1 MELKIRRLNIED
13 YSRIV
18 EIWEKAGLP
27 YKPKGRDSY
36 EEIKRQM
43 TDFGDLFLGAEIKD
57 TLVGVIIGSSDGRK
71 GWLNRIAVD
80 PTYQGMGIA
89 KMLTRACEEALKK
102 RGLKIFAVLIES
114 YNKNSLAL
122 AKKMGYVLHK
132 DIFYLTKRESKE
144 I

>member
-1 MELKIRRLNIED
+1 MEIKIRRLTIDD
-13 YSRIV
+13 YPKMK
-18 EIWEKAGLP
+18 EIWEKSGLP

-36 EEIKRQM
+36 EEIKKQM
-43 TDFGDLFLGAEIKD
+43 EDFGDLFLGAEIDNK
-57 TLVGVIIGSSDGRK
+57 LVGLIIGSSDGRK

-80 PTYQGMGIA
+80 PVYQGRGIA
-89 KMLTRACEEALKK
+89 KMLTTACEEALKE

-122 AKKMGYVLHK
+122 AEKMGYVLHK
-132 DIFYLTKRESKE
+132 DIFYLTKRESEE

>member
-1 MELKIRRLNIED
+1 MELKIRRLTIDD
-13 YSRIV
+13 YPKMI
-18 EIWEKAGLP
+18 EIWEKSGLP

-36 EEIKRQM
+36 EEIKKQIE
-43 TDFGDLFLGAEIKD
+43 DFGDLFLGAEIDNK
-57 TLVGVIIGSSDGRK
+57 LVGLIIGSSDGRK

-80 PTYQGMGIA
+80 PAYQGRGIA
-89 KMLTRACEEALKK
+89 KMLTTACEEALKK

-122 AKKMGYVLHK
+122 AEKMGYILHK
-132 DIFYLTKRESKE
+132 DIFYLTKRESEE